1 MRFMDGRNGNDE
13 LNRFLSIIALILLV
27 IAIFT
32 GFHILT
38 SAAIVILIF
47 QWFRMLSRNLD
58 RREEENERFLD
69 FKDNLFRKG
78 ERFKRKMGDKDHAYF
93 KCPNCRR
100 ELRVPKGKGRISIH
114 CPKCGTDFIKKT

>member
-13 LNRFLSIIALILLV
+13 LNRFLSIVALILLV

-47 QWFRMLSRNLD
+47 QWFRALSRNLD

-69 FKDNLFRKG
+69 FKDNLFRRG
-78 ERFKRKMGDKDHAYF
+78 ERFKRKMNDKDHAYF